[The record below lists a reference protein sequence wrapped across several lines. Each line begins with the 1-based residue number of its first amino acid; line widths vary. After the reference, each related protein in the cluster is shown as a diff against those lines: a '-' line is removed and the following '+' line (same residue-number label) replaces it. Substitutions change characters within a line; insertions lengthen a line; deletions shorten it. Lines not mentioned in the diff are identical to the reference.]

1 MQPSQ
6 NATVVFND
14 GKRGSIV
21 SGEHASETGDRIRIR
36 LENGQEV
43 LVPVE
48 MLQIRED
55 GGYSLP
61 LRMDQIP
68 GSDSSES
75 TVIPLAQEELEVGV
89 RQVKSGIR
97 ITKEVHT
104 REEVVDEPGYRE
116 EFEIERVPINQVLS
130 SPVDIR
136 QEGDTLIVPLM
147 EELLV
152 VEKRLVLREEVRIT
166 KVRREQREPQTV
178 TLRSEEARIESLDDK
193 ESKDG

>member
-1 MQPSQ
+1 MQPSKD
-6 NATVVFND
+6 ATVVFND

-21 SGEHASETGDRIRIR
+21 SGEHVSETGGKVRIR
-36 LENGQEV
+36 LESGQEV

-48 MLQIRED
+48 MLQVREE
-55 GGYSLP
+55 GGYFLP

-68 GSDSSES
+68 ASEASDT

-97 ITKEVHT
+97 ITKEVHS

-116 EFEIERVPINQVLS
+116 EFEIERVPINQVINN
-130 SPVDIR
+130 PVDIR
-136 QEGDTLIVPLM
+136 QEGDTLVVPLM

-166 KVRREQREPQTV
+166 KVRREHRDPQTV
-178 TLRSEEARIESLDDK
+178 TLRREEAKIESLDEK